1 MSQNNNPFI
10 RNFDQFQFPDW
21 DGDIAKIDAM
31 IIEDTTAEDG
41 YWAIDE
47 ETDELVA
54 VIESRYTKRTRKA
67 ERNARHAKIRKE
79 GRNA

>member
-1 MSQNNNPFI
+1 MSH
-10 RNFDQFQFPDW
+10 RFDF
-21 DGDIAKIDAM
+21 DGDAIMVVDAIKLELDAM
-31 IIEDTTAEDG
+31 IIEDTTAGDG

-67 ERNARHAKIRKE
+67 ERAARHAKIRKE
-79 GRNA
+79 GRHA